1 MSKMQNATRSYLNL
15 KYYMNLNA
23 IFKYN
28 CKTYKDVYIDETKR
42 QLFVSQYEHLGR
54 SSLTE
59 KPLK

>member
-1 MSKMQNATRSYLNL
+1 MQNATRSYLNL
-15 KYYMNLNA
+15 KYMNLNA